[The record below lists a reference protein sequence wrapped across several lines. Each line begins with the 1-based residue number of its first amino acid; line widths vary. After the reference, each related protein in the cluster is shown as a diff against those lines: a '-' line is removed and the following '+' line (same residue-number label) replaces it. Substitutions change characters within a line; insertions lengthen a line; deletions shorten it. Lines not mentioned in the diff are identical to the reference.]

1 MSQPT
6 PSRPCVAAVVVT
18 YQREK
23 ELARLLECL
32 SCSSTPLSGGVFVAD
47 NAASPATQALCA
59 RSALPVT
66 WLPRELNNGPGPAWN
81 TGIRAALQNPSVTHL
96 LALDDDVAPPPET
109 LEVLLDAMA
118 KTGTSTAAPL
128 LLDENQM
135 LWAFPEPMETPLRQV
150 IRRVSSVEQC
160 QAAFGSEPHR
170 FCWAT
175 GAYMLYTRQAL
186 ERTGP
191 FREDFWML
199 GEDLELSMRVAAKLG
214 GVFTARTA
222 VPHLPPPPV
231 DPESHLI
238 GHRLKFLA
246 LLQNL
251 SYLAFHSPHSGHLR
265 RYLAGN
271 FKRFLRTEGCTAG
284 TLRDG
289 WSAFWLGAICGKP
302 AGTVEGAAL
311 RQRVRHRMTADLP
324 E

>member
-1 MSQPT
+1 MSHPIS
-6 PSRPCVAAVVVT
+6 SRPCVAAVVVT

-32 SCSSTPLSGGVFVAD
+32 SRSNTPITGGVFVAD
-47 NAASPATQALCA
+47 NAASPATQELCT

-66 WLPRELNNGPGPAWN
+66 WLPRDINNGPGPAWN
-81 TGIRAALQNPSVTHL
+81 TGIRAALTQPSVTHL
-96 LALDDDVAPPPET
+96 LVLDDDVAPPPET
-109 LEVLLDAMA
+109 LEVLLDALA
-118 KTGTSTAAPL
+118 KTGAAAAAPL
-128 LLDENQM
+128 LLDENQT
-135 LWAFPEPMETPLRQV
+135 LWAFPEPVETPLRQV
-150 IRRVSSVEQC
+150 IRRVSTIEQC
-160 QAAFGSEPHR
+160 RVAFGSEPLQ

-175 GAYMLYTRQAL
+175 GACMLYAREAL
-186 ERTGP
+186 AETGP

-199 GEDLELSMRVAAKLG
+199 GEDLELSMRVAATLG

-231 DPESHLI
+231 DPESHVI

-271 FKRFLRTEGCTAG
+271 FKRYLRTEGCAPG
-284 TLRDG
+284 TLHDG
-289 WSAFWLGAICGKP
+289 WSAFWLGAICGQP
-302 AGTVEGAAL
+302 AGTGKSAIL
-311 RQRVRHRMTADLP
+311 RERVRRRLTADLP
-324 E
+324 A